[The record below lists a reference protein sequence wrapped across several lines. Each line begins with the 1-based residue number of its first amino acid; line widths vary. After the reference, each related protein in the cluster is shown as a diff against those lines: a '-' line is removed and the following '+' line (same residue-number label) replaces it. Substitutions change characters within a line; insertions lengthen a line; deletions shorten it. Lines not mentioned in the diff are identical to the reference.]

1 MANVLDFH
9 THIFPDAVAQK
20 ATDNVGNYYTIQME
34 GNGTAKDLLQDLQ
47 HGDVTHALVFSSAT
61 KAHQVENINQFIAEN
76 VKKNPQLIGFGTLHQ
91 DYEPVEK
98 EVKRII
104 ELGLKGIKLHPD
116 FQHFAIDDPA
126 MFRIYE
132 QIEGKLPLLIHV
144 GDTKTQYSKPAQLA
158 KVMELFPKLTVI
170 AAHMGGY
177 SEWELAEESL
187 YGKNVYFDTSSSF
200 IGMTTD
206 RMRELIYEHGV
217 DKILFG
223 SDYPHRYPSTDYRM
237 MLECGLKDEEYE
249 KIFWK
254 NGAKL
259 LNL

>member
-1 MANVLDFH
+1 M
-9 THIFPDAVAQK
+9 
-20 ATDNVGNYYTIQME
+20 
-34 GNGTAKDLLQDLQ
+34 
-47 HGDVTHALVFSSAT
+47 
-61 KAHQVENINQFIAEN
+61 
-76 VKKNPQLIGFGTLHQ
+76 
-91 DYEPVEK
+91 
-98 EVKRII
+98 
-104 ELGLKGIKLHPD
+104 KGIKLHPD

-158 KVMELFPKLTVI
+158 KVLELFPKLTVI

-187 YGKNVYFDTSSSF
+187 YGKIVYFDTSSSF